1 MLPKIFLIG
10 YMGSGKSYW
19 KNRLSKKYRIRG
31 YDLDYLIEAFE
42 EQSIAEIFE
51 EKGESVFREKEASAL
66 RWFRENKSFILATGG
81 GTPCFHDNMDWMN
94 RNGLTIWLDASPSVL
109 ADRLIPEKKH
119 RPIISRLSDNEI
131 FEFISQQIIKRLP
144 FYEQARIH
152 VKEEQIG
159 DEVFQSIFEANE

>member
-19 KNRLSKKYRIRG
+19 KNRLSKKYRVRG
-31 YDLDYLIEAFE
+31 YDLDHLIEAFE
-42 EQSIAEIFE
+42 EQTIAEIFE
-51 EKGESVFREKEASAL
+51 EKGESVFREKEATAL

-94 RNGLTIWLDASPSVL
+94 RTGLTVWLDESPSVL
-109 ADRLIPEKKH
+109 AERLLPEKKH
-119 RPIISRLSDNEI
+119 RPMISHLSDND
-131 FEFISQQIIKRLP
+131 FLDFITQQRNKRLP

-152 VKEEQIG
+152 LRGEQIG
-159 DEVFQSIFEANE
+159 EGAFQPIFEANE